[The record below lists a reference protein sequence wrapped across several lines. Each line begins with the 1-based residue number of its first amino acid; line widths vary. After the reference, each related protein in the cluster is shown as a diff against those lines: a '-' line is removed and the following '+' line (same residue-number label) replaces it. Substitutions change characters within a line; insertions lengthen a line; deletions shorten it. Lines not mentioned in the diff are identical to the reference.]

1 MSDQK
6 SIKGITMME
15 WQRFHFRYMTQFSVG
30 HRVKSRQGTQFRIW
44 ATERVREYL
53 VKGFT

>member
-1 MSDQK
+1 
-6 SIKGITMME
+6 MME